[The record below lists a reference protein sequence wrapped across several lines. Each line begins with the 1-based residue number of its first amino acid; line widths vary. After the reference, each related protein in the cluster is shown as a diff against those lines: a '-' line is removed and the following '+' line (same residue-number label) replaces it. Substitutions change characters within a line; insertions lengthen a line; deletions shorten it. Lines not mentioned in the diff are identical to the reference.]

1 MICPK
6 CQNKQIGGTFCV
18 KCGSKLES
26 SQKTSSDQINKSTLA
41 GKKISE
47 KDIRDFKL
55 NKQDIPPPPEHV
67 QKKFLEKQK
76 YKLKGF
82 SLFLFWIKNL
92 IFRGV
97 ESVIFSTIFHGGAW
111 LLIQIANF
119 FGGMVA
125 PENEIR
131 FDLYP
136 PYQWEYIIF
145 AIITIFTFRKKW
157 GT

>member
-6 CQNKQIGGTFCV
+6 CKANQVGGNFCV
-18 KCGSKLES
+18 KCGTKLEDS
-26 SQKTSSDQINKSTLA
+26 KQAPSLKVDKSHFA
-41 GKKISE
+41 QKKISE

-55 NKQDIPPPPEHV
+55 NKTEIPPPPEHV
-67 QKKFLEKQK
+67 QKKFMEKQK
-76 YKLKGF
+76 YRLKGF
-82 SLFLFWIKNL
+82 SLIFFWIKNL
-92 IFRGV
+92 IFRGF
-97 ESVIFSTIFHGGAW
+97 ESILFSAIFHCGAW

-136 PYQWEYIIF
+136 PYQWEYIGF
-145 AIITIFTFRKKW
+145 AIITIFTFRRRW